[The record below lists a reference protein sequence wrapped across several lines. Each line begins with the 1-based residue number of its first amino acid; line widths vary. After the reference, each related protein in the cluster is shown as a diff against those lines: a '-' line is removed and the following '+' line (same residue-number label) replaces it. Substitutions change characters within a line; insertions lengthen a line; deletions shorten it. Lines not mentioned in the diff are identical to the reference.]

1 VHYCTSKNKTA
12 VHRLVYE
19 VVSRREPHAERDVL
33 EVAKE
38 IRDKLLTPEIPK
50 DCPEKLRQVMQMCWK
65 KQSRERPVSFEAICE
80 MLEK

>member
-1 VHYCTSKNKTA
+1 
-12 VHRLVYE
+12 VYE

-65 KQSRERPVSFEAICE
+65 KQSRERPSFEAICE